1 MALAIEAP
9 FLLHQRKV
17 CIFTSGAAY
26 SFLFVST
33 YAESFIERLA
43 EKNEFARIVNIGKS
57 FEGRDMKVLAIDKVN
72 ILSLV

>member
-1 MALAIEAP
+1 MLSNFNFEDDFEEKAKSAGNIDW
-9 FLLHQRKV
+9 KKY
-17 CIFTSGAAY
+17 Y
-26 SFLFVST
+26 SFTDLN
-33 YAESFIERLA
+33 AFIERLA